1 MWSAVDRASGSL
13 PEIGVQR
20 LSDGQGDEK
29 AAWEQARESESDS
42 ARSVGKD
49 GASGRA
55 GLGGRND
62 WEGFEG
68 ERLGLIRQDWQIFA
82 GISMLCLAGM
92 FTFHYLRYGMLSF
105 GQRELVLELL
115 VFGAISG
122 VTGFAFILR
131 HGLLLPMNPVVSTLG
146 ITTLRLLTV
155 LFVVGVASATKWNN
169 SKSFAY
175 VMLGC
180 YFIFL
185 LLESC
190 LSVRWYSA
198 WRRIVHDRRIPS

>member
-1 MWSAVDRASGSL
+1 M
-13 PEIGVQR
+13 QR
-20 LSDGQGDEK
+20 LSDERSGENAEWQ
-29 AAWEQARESESDS
+29 QTRVVESAP
-42 ARSVGKD
+42 ARS
-49 GASGRA
+49 
-55 GLGGRND
+55 GGRVDSRGRVD
-62 WEGFEG
+62 WEGHEG

-82 GISMLCLAGM
+82 GVSMLYLAGL
-92 FTFHYLRYGMLSF
+92 FTFHYLRYGMLSL
-105 GQRELVLELL
+105 GHQELVLQLL

-122 VTGFAFILR
+122 VTGFAFVLR
-131 HGLLLPMNPVVSTLG
+131 QGLFIPMNPVVSTLG
-146 ITTLRLLTV
+146 ITALRLLTV
-155 LFVVGVASATKWNN
+155 LFVVGIASATKWNN
-169 SKSFAY
+169 SKSFAS